1 MSEGVGTDGEVGH
14 TSTQPTQE
22 EERAV
27 SFRGDGVKDGVEEE
41 RVRACMGVA
50 WVRGVMWEGV
60 KKGGRCWWW
69 VQRAKQ
75 FLTEA
80 SPVVTHQSTNS
91 AHRCLTSAC
100 R

>member
-1 MSEGVGTDGEVGH
+1 MWGQTGRWGTRAH
-14 TSTQPTQE
+14 SLQPTQE

-27 SFRGDGVKDGVEEE
+27 SFRGDGVKEGVEEE

-69 VQRAKQ
+69 VQKGK
-75 FLTEA
+75 TI
-80 SPVVTHQSTNS
+80 P
-91 AHRCLTSAC
+91 HRGFPCGHPPEY
-100 R
+100 